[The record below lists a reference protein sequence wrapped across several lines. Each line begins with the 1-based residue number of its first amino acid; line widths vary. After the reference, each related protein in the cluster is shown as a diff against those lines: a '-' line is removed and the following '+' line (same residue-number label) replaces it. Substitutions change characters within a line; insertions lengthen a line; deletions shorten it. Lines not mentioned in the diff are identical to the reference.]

1 MDGCMNGA
9 QLICCDGTL
18 NPGASGTKPNGLSDV
33 DIRREQSATQTE
45 SLTRKIQTERRLG
58 AEFNLE
64 RAAEIRSAPD

>member
-1 MDGCMNGA
+1 MDGGMNGA

-18 NPGASGTKPNGLSDV
+18 NPGASGTDPNGPDDV

-45 SLTRKIQTERRLG
+45 SPTHKTQTELRLG
-58 AEFNLE
+58 AKFNLE